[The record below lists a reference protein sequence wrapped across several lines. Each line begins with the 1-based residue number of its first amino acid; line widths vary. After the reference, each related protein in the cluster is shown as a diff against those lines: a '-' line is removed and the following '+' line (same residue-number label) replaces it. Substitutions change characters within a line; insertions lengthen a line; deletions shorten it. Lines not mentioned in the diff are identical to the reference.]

1 VKKILVLFAVV
12 TVGCASSQS
21 IGKDKY
27 YHFAAGATTEVVAN
41 EMSLPVGT
49 SFIAGFAKET
59 YDYLRYGGFDA
70 KDLVATTLG
79 DFLKYGTI
87 YVAGDIDN
95 PKEEPKD
102 YFVRTNPNGNLYS
115 APVVVDGTD
124 YYDYES
130 NVGLSATNSPV
141 KGLEYVFHTEKERSR
156 DEIFKNHRYFVK
168 HSGKNHM
175 VKLESRAQGK
185 VDFKYK
191 SAEVR
196 AKLPIGKKFS
206 VSAGAIYRTHERPYG
221 YNPVEIWLN
230 ETNESGQIVNPWYTL
245 GFMYGYDDIYYT
257 QEDSFGN
264 ETSDWYWIDEEGET
278 VAYTDLQ
285 FRDTVF
291 AELMNRYNHEIWD
304 DLDAF
309 GVLSPM
315 LGFDYY
321 HYKNN
326 FWLHAYGSYLLPYH
340 KYVKGDEDFSYLN
353 RNNWGLGGLMQ
364 DSELE
369 QWEDYQAGV
378 VFGWKLSKSIG
389 VFVEGEYTKFWD
401 SKIYNGSVGL
411 NITLR

>member
-1 VKKILVLFAVV
+1 MKQLLTLLLFLVSFTLNSQNIFEKIY
-12 TVGCASSQS
+12 
-21 IGKDKY
+21 K
-27 YHFAAGATTEVVAN
+27 
-41 EMSLPVGT
+41 
-49 SFIAGFAKET
+49 
-59 YDYLRYGGFDA
+59 
-70 KDLVATTLG
+70 

-124 YYDYES
+124 YYDYDYRYGFGIRKLARFDYEVKGKQYYDGTES
-130 NVGLSATNSPV
+130 NVGLSAINSPV

-257 QEDSFGN
+257 QEDQLGN
-264 ETSDWYWIDEEGET
+264 EISDWYWIDEEGT
-278 VAYTDLQ
+278 IVANTDLE

-291 AELMNRYNHEIWD
+291 AELMNRYNHEVWD

-309 GVLSPM
+309 GVLSPVI
-315 LGFDYY
+315 GFDYY

-353 RNNWGLGGLMQ
+353 RNNWGLGGLIQ

-369 QWEDYQAGV
+369 QWKDYQAGV

-411 NITLR
+411 NITLK